1 MNIEASAHQANNSG
15 PHNKDLIS
23 LLQPAAGERILD
35 VGCGNGNL
43 TAKIAAAG
51 AIPTGID
58 ASEEI
63 ITKAKLNYPE
73 LQLSVEDARYY
84 RTETAYDAV
93 FSNAVLHWIK
103 NAPAVASSIGSA
115 LREGGRFVAEF
126 AASGNIAIILT
137 AIRAELEQ
145 YGYEWEGRN
154 PWYHPTIGEYSSLLE
169 QMGFKVIFAQHM
181 DRKSPLKGGMGIRN
195 WMDNFSSYLFRG
207 VTAEHQALIYDGVE
221 DRVRSELYKDGH
233 WMIDISRLRIAAI
246 KQ

>member
-1 MNIEASAHQANNSG
+1 MSNESSACQVHAG
-15 PHNKDLIS
+15 PYYKDIVS
-23 LLQPAAGERILD
+23 FLQPAEGERILD
-35 VGCGNGNL
+35 VGCGNGSL
-43 TAKIAAAG
+43 TARIAAAG

-63 ITKAKLNYPE
+63 VTKARLKYPK

-84 RTETAYDAV
+84 VTEIPYDAV
-93 FSNAVLHWIK
+93 FSHAVLHWIK
-103 NAPAVASSIGSA
+103 DAPAVTSSIWSA
-115 LREGGRFVAEF
+115 LRQGGRFVAEF

-145 YGYEWEGRN
+145 LGYEWEGRN

-169 QMGFKVIFAQHM
+169 QTGFKVIFAQHA
-181 DRKSPLKGGMGIRN
+181 DSKSPLKGDNGIRN
-195 WMDNFSSYLFRG
+195 WMDNFSSYLFQG
-207 VTAEHQALIYDGVE
+207 VLAEHQALIYDAVE
-221 DRVRSELYKDGH
+221 DRVRPDLYKDGN

>member
-1 MNIEASAHQANNSG
+1 MNIEASANQANHTG
-15 PHNKDLIS
+15 PQNKDLIS

-63 ITKAKLNYPE
+63 IAKAKLNYPE

-84 RTETAYDAV
+84 KTEILYDAV

-103 NAPAVASSIGSA
+103 DAPAVVSSIGSA
-115 LREGGRFVAEF
+115 LRNGGRFVAEF

-169 QMGFKVIFAQHM
+169 QTGFKVIFAQHM
-181 DRKSPLKGGMGIRN
+181 DSKSTLKGGLGIRN

-207 VTAEHQALIYDGVE
+207 VTAEHQALIYDAVE
-221 DRVRSELYKDGH
+221 ERVRSELYKDGH